1 VGKIIALLA
10 EEGDDISNLSAP
22 AEDSPPAPKAT
33 PVEAKTPPPTP
44 SQPQPTHTHGPA
56 PTHDRPLFPSVH
68 RLVVENGI
76 TNLDKIKG
84 TGVRGMIT
92 KGDVL
97 TFLGQASGPLGTFKP
112 GPSPIEE
119 ALKARGSSVA
129 PALKEAPAAVRF
141 FSPINCPTLISFS
154 PAPRRPGYPTTDRLE
169 HVGGF
174 TKGSDSSPQYVTTC
188 FVV

>member
-1 VGKIIALLA
+1 MQAPDGTKSIPVGKVIALLA

-22 AEDSPPAPKAT
+22 VDDSTPAPKAT
-33 PVEAKTPPPTP
+33 PTKAQAPPPTP
-44 SQPQPTHTHGPA
+44 TPTPPQPTHAHGPA

-97 TFLGQASGPLGTFKP
+97 AFLGQASGPLGTFKP

-119 ALKARGSSVA
+119 ALKARGASSAA
-129 PALKEAPAAVRF
+129 PLVKEAPAAVCF
-141 FSPINCPTLISFS
+141 FLPNQLTDADIIFPSPLM
-154 PAPRRPGYPTTDRLE
+154 ARL
-169 HVGGF
+169 
-174 TKGSDSSPQYVTTC
+174 SDD
-188 FVV
+188 